1 MRLAER
7 FWTSVTYVVS
17 FFTLSPVPDLGEVQA
32 PLPASS
38 NVHQADLGGP
48 IFKPPG
54 GRLEGPGSEFNCSYP
69 LMTGYEP
76 CSTPENRTCWLRNNQ
91 TGHAYTINTN
101 YEDTNETP
109 FGIHRTYYLNVTNG
123 TINADGLNFAEGKMF
138 NASYPG
144 PWLQACWGDVSLS

>member
-17 FFTLSPVPDLGEVQA
+17 FFTFSPESRLGEVQT
-32 PLPASS
+32 PLRVFPY
-38 NVHQADLGGP
+38 VHEAVQGGP
-48 IFKPPG
+48 NFKPPG
-54 GRLEGPGSEFNCSYP
+54 GRLEGPGSDFNCSYP
-69 LMTGYEP
+69 RLTGYEP
-76 CSTPENRTCWLRNNQ
+76 CFTPENQTCWLRNNE

-101 YEDTNETP
+101 YEDSNQTP

-123 TINADGLNFAEGKMF
+123 TINADGLNFTEGKMF

-144 PWLQACWGDVSLS
+144 PWLQACWGDVSVS